1 MLDQFSWGVE
11 SPIKFS
17 ITYFGGSLKNAIFR
31 GGWVGG
37 WGGHGKPIYRGNY
50 LDKGRS
56 STVCRFK
63 DKETCNKRGGS
74 AFETGEGG

>member
-1 MLDQFSWGVE
+1 M
-11 SPIKFS
+11 
-17 ITYFGGSLKNAIFR
+17 FR